1 MKQRQIDSML
11 ETLQVFGGVKG
22 ESVLGLQSLTFPTML
37 QAARFVDYHKLTTV
51 AWIEDKGGRT
61 PATFNEVVTIQVDTK
76 R

>member
-1 MKQRQIDSML
+1 MNEREKANML
-11 ETLQVFGGVKG
+11 DTLAVFGGTQG
-22 ESVLGLQSLTFPTML
+22 GMVLGLQSLIFPNML
-37 QAARFVDYHKLTTV
+37 QASRFVDYHKLSTI